1 VITVVN
7 NKKER
12 FMKPLAKFFCLAVAL
27 VATSNIL
34 SATVIGTATFTCLTD
49 QSAACLAL
57 GNQMEVRVTDLAPV
71 GQVDLR
77 FLNTGPTDSII
88 TTIYFDTGNTS
99 LLSSIASIVA
109 ITGNVSFEDTSP
121 GGVLPGGNGNP
132 VLFSTD
138 FSADRTS
145 QGGVT
150 NGINVGEELSII
162 FNLAPGAT
170 PSDVLGNLGGALDLS
185 KLRIGIHVQSID
197 GQGFPSGASRGMITS
212 PNAVVPEPSAYLLG
226 GVALSFLGFLRR
238 RQK

>member
-1 VITVVN
+1 
-7 NKKER
+7 
-12 FMKPLAKFFCLAVAL
+12 MKHPKFFFMAVVL
-27 VATSNIL
+27 MATANIL
-34 SATVIGTATFTCLTD
+34 SATVIGTVTFSCLTD
-49 QSAACLAL
+49 SSAACLDL
-57 GNQMEVRVTDLAPV
+57 GNQMKLQVTDLAPA

-77 FLNTGPTDSII
+77 LLNSGPTSSII
-88 TTIYFDTGNTS
+88 TTAYFDMGNTS
-99 LLSSIASIVA
+99 VLSSIASVSA
-109 ITGNVSFEDTSP
+109 ISGNVSFEDASP
-121 GGVLPGGNGNP
+121 GGTLPGGNGNP
-132 VLFSTD
+132 YKFSSD